1 MKINKDITNLILET
15 ISKFYRYENEFYK
28 KEGIKFPDNN
38 WQKFKQGE
46 TAIEKM
52 GASRVAN
59 MIDDLFT
66 PYEQMLIA
74 EAQIEY
80 YFSNRKLT
88 IDFPSF
94 FFEFKKKHLME
105 WLKIHPEKVVGE
117 IIRKYTASGSMT
129 TSFLRIEI
137 ENTFYQMDF
146 KFNVDKVPAGRKN
159 RLKWIQNNLGELR

>member
-15 ISKFYRYENEFYK
+15 IPKYYRYENEFFK
-28 KEGIKFPDNN
+28 KNGIKFPDNN
-38 WQKFKQGE
+38 WQKFKNGE

-94 FFEFKKKHLME
+94 FIEFKKKHLME
-105 WLKIHPEKVVGE
+105 WLKIQPKKVVGG
-117 IIRKYTASGSMT
+117 INRKYTAQGNMT
-129 TSFLRIEI
+129 TTFLRIEI

-146 KFNVDKVPAGRKN
+146 KFNVDKVPAGREN

>member
-1 MKINKDITNLILET
+1 MKINKDITSLILET
-15 ISKFYRYENEFYK
+15 IPKFYRYENDFYK

-59 MIDDLFT
+59 MLDDLFSS
-66 PYEQMLIA
+66 YEQMLIS

-94 FFEFKKKHLME
+94 FNEFKKKHLME
-105 WLKIHPEKVVGE
+105 WLKNQSEKVVGE
-117 IIRKYTASGSMT
+117 INRKYTASGNMT
-129 TSFLRIEI
+129 TSFLTIEI
-137 ENTFYQMDF
+137 DNTFYSMNF
-146 KFNVDKVPAGRKN
+146 KFSDPKIPAGREN

>member
-1 MKINKDITNLILET
+1 MKINKDITSLILET
-15 ISKFYRYENEFYK
+15 IPKFYRYENDFYK

-59 MIDDLFT
+59 MLDDLFT

-74 EAQIEY
+74 EAQIQY
-80 YFSNRKLT
+80 YFSNRKLL
-88 IDFPSF
+88 IDFSSYYL
-94 FFEFKKKHLME
+94 EFRKKHLLE
-105 WLKIHPEKVVGE
+105 WIEKKSEKITGE
-117 IIRKYTASGSMT
+117 IIRKYTAQGNMT

-137 ENTFYQMDF
+137 EGTFYSMDF
-146 KFNVDKVPAGRKN
+146 QFNAAKIPAGRQN
-159 RLKWIQNNLGELR
+159 RLEWIKNNLGELR